1 MRNGAKTREQALPS
15 GPFAAAALE
24 RLKTLQRTDRTT
36 HMARTLITSA
46 LPYINGIKHL
56 GNLVGSQLP
65 ADLYARYRRARGDEV
80 LFLCA
85 TDEHGTPAE
94 IAAQKAGKPVAE
106 YCAEM
111 HDIQAEIAAGFRL
124 SFDHF
129 GRSSSEQNKILTQ
142 HLASKLAESG
152 LIEVIE
158 ETQVYSVTDGRF
170 LPDRYIEGTCP
181 NCGYDSA
188 RGDQCDNCTKQL
200 DPTDLINPHSTI
212 SGATDLETRATK
224 HLYLKQSNMRGALS
238 EWIDSK
244 TDWPVLTTSIAKKWL
259 NDGDGLQDRG
269 ITRDLSWGVP
279 VQYEGAPWT
288 GMDGKVFYVWFDAP
302 IEYIAC
308 GAEWAAKQGFDDA
321 AWERWWRTDKGAD
334 DVRYVQFMG
343 KDNVP
348 FHTLSFPVTMLG
360 SDEPWK
366 MVDYIKSFNYL
377 NYDGGQFS
385 TSRGRG
391 VFMDQALSILPP
403 DYWRWWLLSH
413 APESS
418 DSEFTWENFQSSVNK
433 DLADV
438 LGNFVSRITKF
449 CRSKFG
455 EEVPAGGD
463 YGDQE
468 RALIADLTEKIAD
481 YQSHMDAID
490 VRKGANALRAIW
502 VAGNEYLQS
511 AAPWSTFKED
521 PELAAMQVR
530 MGLNLIGLYARLSS
544 PFIPDTS
551 GKLHT
556 ALALDALDWPEDVA
570 GCLSSLTPGHT
581 FVVPDN
587 LFAKIS
593 DEDREDWQ
601 EKFAGTRS

>member
-1 MRNGAKTREQALPS
+1 
-15 GPFAAAALE
+15 
-24 RLKTLQRTDRTT
+24 
-36 HMARTLITSA
+36 MARHLITSA
-46 LPYINGIKHL
+46 IPYINGIKHL

-65 ADLYARYRRARGDEV
+65 ANLFARYQRARGNEV

-94 IAAQKAGKPVAE
+94 LAAAKAGKPVAE

-111 HDIQAEIAAGFRL
+111 HEVQSKIADGFGL

-129 GRSSSEQNKILTQ
+129 GRSSSAQNQSLTQ
-142 HLASKLAESG
+142 HFAGVLADQNLIAEVS
-152 LIEVIE
+152 
-158 ETQVYSVTDGRF
+158 ETQMYSHTDGRY

-181 NCGYDSA
+181 NCGFDSA

-200 DPTDLINPHSTI
+200 DPVDLINPHSTI
-212 SGATDLETRATK
+212 SGSTDLEMRETK
-224 HLYLKQSNMRGALS
+224 HLYLRQSQMKDQLEA
-238 EWIDSK
+238 WIDSK

-269 ITRDLSWGVP
+269 ITRDLDWGVP
-279 VQYEGAPWT
+279 VKRGDADWP
-288 GMDGKVFYVWFDAP
+288 GMEGKVFYVWFDAP

-308 GAEWAAKQGFDDA
+308 SQEWVDA
-321 AWERWWRTDKGAD
+321 GKGSDWQRWWRTDQGAD
-334 DVRYVQFMG
+334 DVTYTQFMG

-348 FHTLSFPVTMLG
+348 FHTLSFPATILG
-360 SDEPWK
+360 SGEPWK
-366 MVDYIKSFNYL
+366 LVDYIKSFNYL

-391 VFMDQALSILPP
+391 VFMDQALEILPA
-403 DYWRWWLLSH
+403 DYWRWWLLSN

-418 DSEFTWENFQSSVNK
+418 DAEFTWENFQANVNK

-455 EEVPAGGD
+455 EVVPEGGS
-463 YGDQE
+463 YGEQE
-468 RALIADLTEKIAD
+468 EKLIADITTRLRD
-481 YQSHMDAID
+481 YETHMNAID
-490 VRKGANALRAIW
+490 VRKAAAELRAIW

-521 PELAAMQVR
+521 PETAAAQVR
-530 MGLNLIGLYARLSS
+530 LGLNLIRLYAVLSA
-544 PFIPDTS
+544 PFIPSTAARMMEAMQTSDDT
-551 GKLHT
+551 
-556 ALALDALDWPEDVA
+556 WPADVA
-570 GCLSSLTPGHT
+570 GALSHLTAGHE
-581 FVVPDN
+581 FSVPDV
-587 LFAKIS
+587 LFAKIT
-593 DEDREDWQ
+593 DEQREEWQDR
-601 EKFAGTRS
+601 FAGTRD